1 MNMNDMNIKA
11 PLQDPQGRMVK
22 YLRVSV
28 TDRCDFRCRYCMQE
42 RMTFLPKSDVLSLE
56 ELHRIC
62 AVFIER
68 GVRKIRI
75 TGGEPL
81 VRKGVTSL
89 FKELG
94 AHIKEGSLD
103 EVTLT
108 TNGSQLPACAEQ
120 LASYGVKRVNIS
132 LDSLQP
138 DRFRHITRIGELHQT
153 MGGIVAAKAAGLK
166 VKINMV
172 VVQGQNDDEIDTFIQ
187 WCGDEG
193 LDLVLIEAMPLG
205 DIEDSRV
212 DQYLSLQTV
221 QERLEEKWTLEADS
235 GFTTGG
241 PARYWNIKETG
252 GRIGFISP
260 MSNHFCES
268 CNRVRI
274 TCTGMLYPC
283 LGDMGGVDLR
293 SILRAGGSDQDLN
306 DAINLALAGKPDGHT
321 FYEDLMSGDFSVQR
335 NMNVTGG

>member
-1 MNMNDMNIKA
+1 MTITA
-11 PLQDPQGRMVK
+11 PLQDPQGRMVH

-42 RMTFLPKSDVLSLE
+42 KMTFLPKSDVLTLE
-56 ELHRIC
+56 EMEHIC
-62 AVFIER
+62 EIFIKR
-68 GVRKIRI
+68 GVKKIRI

-81 VRKGVTSL
+81 VRKGVGSL
-89 FKELG
+89 FEKLG
-94 AHIKEGSLD
+94 SHIKAGGLD
-103 EVTLT
+103 ELTLT
-108 TNGSQLPACAEQ
+108 TNASQLPVYARQ
-120 LASYGVKRVNIS
+120 LASCGVRRVNIS

-138 DRFRHITRIGELHQT
+138 ERFRHITRIGELHQT
-153 MGGIVAAKAAGLK
+153 MGGVVAAKEAGLK

-205 DIEDSRV
+205 DIEESRS

-221 QERLEEKWTLEADS
+221 RSRLEEKWTLSADQS
-235 GFTTGG
+235 FSTGG
-241 PARYWNIKETG
+241 PARYWNIAETG

-260 MSNHFCES
+260 MSDHFCAT

-293 SILRAGGSDQDLN
+293 AVLRSGGTEADLN
-306 DAINLALAGKPDGHT
+306 EAINLALAGKPDGHT
-321 FYEDLMSGDFSVQR
+321 FLEDLMSGDFSVQR
-335 NMNVTGG
+335 HMNVTGG